1 MQIDISQCPPSI
13 RDHYVSSEPFSPPTG
28 SVSSPWLQQWY
39 LLVHVHAVHSIIF
52 QTSKHHH
59 VMFAIKNTLLR
70 ERLGVRVVVGVRK
83 EQIICHPPK
92 RNKRTKIFK
101 RLLGSHSAFMAPTFA
116 RSSGSRVHI
125 APSLFL
131 AKLKTRIIRPGMHYV
146 MTCYIDAPAS
156 TLFSAGIKGR
166 EPS

>member
-13 RDHYVSSEPFSPPTG
+13 RDRYVSSEPFSPLLAACHLHGYSNDTY
-28 SVSSPWLQQWY
+28 SCTSTRSIQSSFRR
-39 LLVHVHAVHSIIF
+39 A
-52 QTSKHHH
+52 
-59 VMFAIKNTLLR
+59 NTIMSCLPSR
-70 ERLGVRVVVGVRK
+70 TPCCVKGLGVVVGVRK

-125 APSLFL
+125 ASSLFL